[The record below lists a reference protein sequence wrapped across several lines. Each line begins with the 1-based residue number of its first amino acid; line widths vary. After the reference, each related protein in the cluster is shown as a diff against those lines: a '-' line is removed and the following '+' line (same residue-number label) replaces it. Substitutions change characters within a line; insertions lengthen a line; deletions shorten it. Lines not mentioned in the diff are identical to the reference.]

1 MDLGIKGKK
10 AFVAAGSR
18 GIGRAVAHALAREG
32 ADLAICARGREELEG
47 TAMEIEGRYGVK
59 VKAVVCDLSYE
70 ESVKTAVGEALDALG
85 RIDILFTNAGGPPV
99 GGFED
104 ITGENWDYAYRQ
116 NFKSVVE
123 LCRMVVPGMK
133 ERKWGRII
141 ALTSISVKHALD
153 RMMISNSIR
162 LAVTGF
168 IKSLSLELAPY
179 NITVNAVAPG
189 YTLTERIKEIAR
201 SNAEKERVR
210 PEDIIKRIARDIPM
224 GRMADPMEIADV
236 VAFLASERASFI
248 TGVTLLVDGGQSRHP
263 L

>member
-1 MDLGIKGKK
+1 MDLGIRGKK

-18 GIGRAVAHALAREG
+18 GIGKAVAHALAKEG
-32 ADLAICARGREELEG
+32 ADLVICARGREELEG
-47 TAMEIEGRYGVK
+47 TAMEIEGKYGVK

-70 ESVKTAVGEALDALG
+70 ESVKAAVSEALDTLG

-104 ITGENWDYAYRQ
+104 VKIEDWDHAYKR
-116 NFKSVVE
+116 NFKSVIE
-123 LCRMVVPGMK
+123 LCKLIIPGMK

-141 ALTSISVKHALD
+141 ALTSVSVKYTLD
-153 RMMISNSIR
+153 RMIISNSIR

-168 IKSLSLELAPY
+168 IKSLSIELAPY

-201 SNAEKERVR
+201 SNAEKERVK
-210 PEDIIKRIARDIPM
+210 PEDVIRRIAKNIPM

-248 TGVTLLVDGGQSRHP
+248 TGVTLPVDGGQSRHP